1 MLLVA
6 ITLGGFL
13 GAFTVSATTIALP
26 MIESEF
32 HVSALTLSWIPLAYV
47 LATAAAL
54 MPMGRIADLHGHKRS
69 LIWSLRAFAALL
81 LATAFAPSAD
91 WLIGLRA
98 AQGIAGAMV
107 IPASTAIVTF
117 AYPLEARG
125 KALGLFASGP
135 YLGFTLGPVLGGVAI
150 HNTGWRT
157 LFLMVGALGVA
168 NCLIPLWS
176 LRDVEWRRPKQA
188 RFDALGSAL
197 YAVGLPAFLLG
208 FTMLPGPSG
217 TILLVSGGAG
227 IAAFLLWE
235 TRAADP
241 LLDLGLFRHNRVFA
255 FSNLAA
261 FVSYAATLSVTF
273 LMSLYLQYTRGLNPQ
288 TAGFVLVAGA
298 FVQAVFS
305 PVAGRVA
312 DRIEARL
319 VASAGMGLCVL
330 GLLGLVFVGENT
342 AYWHIIAMLCLLG
355 LGFAFFA
362 APITHAVM
370 SSVESRHVGV
380 ASSTLATVRWAGQN
394 LSMGMAG
401 LVLAVVV
408 GAGAIEPTVYPRVL
422 TAVRISLVVLT
433 ALCVLGVAA
442 SLVGPRRPTPA
453 TSRTSRR

>member
-1 MLLVA
+1 
-6 ITLGGFL
+6 
-13 GAFTVSATTIALP
+13 
-26 MIESEF
+26 
-32 HVSALTLSWIPLAYV
+32 
-47 LATAAAL
+47 
-54 MPMGRIADLHGHKRS
+54 
-69 LIWSLRAFAALL
+69 
-81 LATAFAPSAD
+81 
-91 WLIGLRA
+91 
-98 AQGIAGAMV
+98 
-107 IPASTAIVTF
+107 
-117 AYPLEARG
+117 
-125 KALGLFASGP
+125 
-135 YLGFTLGPVLGGVAI
+135 
-150 HNTGWRT
+150 
-157 LFLMVGALGVA
+157 
-168 NCLIPLWS
+168 
-176 LRDVEWRRPKQA
+176 
-188 RFDALGSAL
+188 
-197 YAVGLPAFLLG
+197 
-208 FTMLPGPSG
+208 
-217 TILLVSGGAG
+217 VSGGAG